1 MRPGAARHGKSVFRP
16 LDMVHARKC
25 RPARLWTSQHR
36 RARNRRHL
44 AILTIRMAGSRAI
57 VCRSCPMTMEKS
69 RCAARSSHSRHNTS
83 PSGVT
88 TIGWVRPWCISHAR
102 GSLSAQADLA
112 GSDRGGSFLLSC
124 FVGANDAPFL
134 NAADYMAKRIP
145 GARKIVHSRR
155 GPRVRR
161 GQKMLPGLRVF
172 FGSSAVLIARIIA
185 TSVSLRLI
193 DSQGFFSSPMPCS
206 AETDPRS
213 DFSAP

>member
-1 MRPGAARHGKSVFRP
+1 MSSGEALDIAAQASPQSPTFGDSDDPNGRQPGDRVSVVPDDYGKVEVRGEIISLSTQP
-16 LDMVHARKC
+16 
-25 RPARLWTSQHR
+25 
-36 RARNRRHL
+36 
-44 AILTIRMAGSRAI
+44 
-57 VCRSCPMTMEKS
+57 
-69 RCAARSSHSRHNTS
+69 S

-88 TIGWVRPWCISHAR
+88 TIGSVRPWCISHAR

-145 GARKIVHSRR
+145 GARKIVHSRG